1 MERFETEVKK
11 EVDDFLERNI
21 RFTDEEGER
30 IRERIAPKKNRPL
43 RFSPVYWTVLAAAAS
58 LFIFISISYISSPN
72 GISNGNSTLPGSI
85 NGEDQDNIG
94 GDELIFYGEG
104 AYWNVRYIYNPELY
118 DEKKVSWV
126 EIELQDSE
134 LSQEDLNNIDI
145 DFESKDGVITGNV
158 GGMVTKIQDNI
169 ISFLVG
175 TVNNETYKEDKY
187 KITIKFNDQQ
197 DVIKLKFMSKE
208 FVSKTIYEAET
219 IIQQYIKYLNSKE
232 WDEFVELF
240 NFDNEGKEELLSFFK
255 DSNAKS
261 KKQGIHEIENV
272 KLVSMSLSNDPE
284 FISKGDYVYDVFLD
298 MKVHDNSE
306 FYMNGVTHNI
316 FVLNKTGSGLKIE
329 NVYFKG
335 LADDKELKNGNKDI
349 TIKDVFE
356 ISDGKDLT
364 LELEQSGK
372 EDIHLKIEKLP
383 VLLSYLTQSD
393 NPELEMSRLRSTY
406 ILTHQEKDYFLVS
419 FNCGVKLCDQLLVE
433 HSSNDEVQSIEVSES
448 SIFQE
453 VKQHGD
459 HLALLFGRNEGVAV
473 VRNQIALLNL
483 KEFIKV
489 SPPQHLEVLESFE
502 YPITRIEWKDND
514 LLVDIA
520 DIEEPTFEN
529 IQGWNKNNGEPIQ
542 ELLWEFE

>member
-1 MERFETEVKK
+1 M
-11 EVDDFLERNI
+11 DDFLKSNI
-21 RFTDEEGER
+21 HFTNEEGER
-30 IRERIAPKKNRPL
+30 IKERIAPKKKRAL
-43 RFSPVYWTVLAAAAS
+43 RFNPVYWTVLAAAAS
-58 LFIFISISYISSPN
+58 LFIFISISFINSPN
-72 GISNGNSTLPGSI
+72 EISIGNTSI
-85 NGEDQDNIG
+85 E
-94 GDELIFYGEG
+94 GDEIIFYGEG
-104 AYWNVRYIYNPELY
+104 VYWNVRYIYNPELY
-118 DEKKVSWV
+118 AEKMVNWV
-126 EIELQDSE
+126 EIELRNSE
-134 LSQEDLNNIDI
+134 LSPEDLNNIDI
-145 DFESKDGVITGNV
+145 EFEGRDGVITGNV
-158 GGMVTKIQDNI
+158 GGMVTKIQDNV

-240 NFDNEGKEELLSFFK
+240 NFDHEGKEELLSFFK

-272 KLVSMSLSNDPE
+272 QLVSMSLSNDPE
-284 FISKGDYVYDVFLD
+284 FTSKGDYVYDVFLN

-306 FYMNGVTHNI
+306 FYMNGFTHNI
-316 FVLNKTGSGLKIE
+316 FVFNKTGSGLKLE

-335 LADDKELKNGNKDI
+335 LAGDKQSNYGNEDI
-349 TIKDVFE
+349 TVLDYLE

-364 LELEQSGK
+364 LVLEQSGR
-372 EDIHLKIEKLP
+372 EDFHLKIERLP

-393 NPELEMSRLRSTY
+393 NPKLELSRMQSTF

-433 HSSNDEVQSIEVSES
+433 HSSKDEVQSIEVSES
-448 SIFQE
+448 SIFQD

-473 VRNQIALLNL
+473 MRNHVVLLNL

-489 SPPQHLEVLESFE
+489 SPPQQLEVLESFE
-502 YPITRIEWKDND
+502 YPITRIEWKGND
-514 LLVDIA
+514 LKVVIA
-520 DIEEPTFEN
+520 DLKEPTFEN
-529 IQGWNKNNGEPIQ
+529 IMEWNKKNGEPIQ
-542 ELLWEFE
+542 ELLWEIN